1 VLRRRVLFPLLP
13 VLLAL
18 SAFAALCATA
28 PWASAQDLQA
38 RKEEL
43 ERKKASLDGQVAE
56 QERKIAEADQQI
68 AQTQAD
74 LSVSTVELEL
84 VADEYG
90 RAVENRREPAETRV
104 AIAIDAYMRGDPR
117 VTSLIADLIELDN
130 KSDEMLQRAMYRAVV
145 EDADARL
152 AAIDQQLR
160 DIGTRAEQQ
169 QATTQSVRDALGAI
183 QETRRVA
190 TESRDKLAAE
200 RAQVTR
206 ELEDI
211 ISRASR
217 APLTGLSGF
226 NDPDRPALVVKID
239 NVDAAR
245 PPEGINQADI
255 VFEEL
260 VEGGLTRLAAVFHS
274 RDVETVGPVRS
285 VRSTDV
291 GLLPQLN
298 KPLFASSGGNP
309 GVRAELADSPL
320 VDVGH
325 TELPDLY
332 RRTNRRPPHN
342 LFTSTTALRQASTG
356 RGGPPPSLF
365 SYRGAGAAPATAVPA
380 SGVAVSFPNAKIDY
394 SWNGSGW
401 ARTQNGRAHVDAGG
415 RQAVPTNVVVQFV
428 NYGTSAAD
436 ANSPEAITTG
446 SGDAWIFTEGTLV
459 RGQWSRK
466 NSTSVTVFSDEA
478 GNPIQLLPGNTWIEL
493 ARPGSAAAR

>member
-1 VLRRRVLFPLLP
+1 VLRRRLVPLLL
-13 VLLAL
+13 VL
-18 SAFAALCATA
+18 SAFSALCATA
-28 PWASAQDLQA
+28 PWAEAQDLAA

-43 ERKKASLDGQVAE
+43 ERRKASLDSQVAE
-56 QERKIAEADQQI
+56 QDRKITEADQQI
-68 AQTQAD
+68 AQTQSD
-74 LSVSTVELEL
+74 LSLATVQLEL
-84 VADEYG
+84 VADEYA
-90 RAVENRREPAETRV
+90 RAVEDRREPAETRV

-117 VTSLIADLIELDN
+117 VTSLIADLIELDSR
-130 KSDEMLQRAMYRAVV
+130 SDQILQREMYRAVV

-160 DIGTRAEQQ
+160 DIGAKAQQQ
-169 QATTQSVRDALGAI
+169 QAATQSVRDELAAV

-190 TESRDKLAAE
+190 QESRDKLAGE
-200 RAQVTR
+200 RAQVVR

-217 APLTGLSGF
+217 APLTGQPGF

-245 PPEGINQADI
+245 PPEGINNADI

-274 RDVETVGPVRS
+274 RDVESVGPVRS
-285 VRSTDV
+285 VRSTDI

-332 RRTNRRPPHN
+332 RRTSRRPPHN
-342 LFTSTTALRQASTG
+342 LFTSTTALRQASAG
-356 RGGPPPSLF
+356 QGGPPPSLF
-365 SYRGAGAAPATAVPA
+365 SYRAAGAAPATAVPA
-380 SGVAVSFPNAKIDY
+380 SGVAISFPNAKIDY
-394 SWNGSGW
+394 SWTGSGW
-401 ARTQNGRAHVDAGG
+401 ARSQNGRAHVDSAG
-415 RQAVPTNVVVQFV
+415 RQITPTNVVIQFV
-428 NYGTSAAD
+428 DYGTSAAD
-436 ANSPEAITTG
+436 ANSPEAISTG

-459 RGQWSRK
+459 RGHWSRK
-466 NSTSVTVFSDEA
+466 NSTSVAAFSDDQ
-478 GNPIQLLPGNTWIEL
+478 GNPIQLLPGTTWIEL